1 MPNVNAQPISL
12 TSGPQLIAGDVVMG
26 LAALTGLNA
35 SGPLTAHAGG
45 TQALATQLVNGLNE
59 VGTTATNNDSV
70 QLPLALPGTVVFV
83 ANSGAATLA
92 VYGRYGSSDTIDGT
106 AGATGTTQ
114 TTGVDNLYFC
124 AAAGRWRKL

>member
-1 MPNVNAQPISL
+1 MPNVNAKPISL

-26 LAALTGLNA
+26 LAALTGLKA
-35 SGPLTAHAGG
+35 SGLLTAHAGG

-92 VYGRYGSSDTIDGT
+92 VYSRYGSSDTIDGT
-106 AGATGTTQ
+106 AGSTGTTQ